1 MSVQII
7 EPKRIQIPAAFK
19 DLETRT
25 RYHSYRGGRGGAKSW
40 AIARKLATLGAT
52 QRLRILCTRELQSS
66 IKDSVHRL
74 LSDQIDKI
82 GFSNHYKI
90 YRDTIVSNVG
100 TEFIFKGLKHNV
112 QEIKSLEGIDICWVE
127 GTLID
132 GKKIETIKIGDFI
145 QSYNHKSKKIE
156 LQKVTKVFKS
166 KKPETLYQLIVD
178 NKNINLIGT
187 GNHPIY
193 IKNRGY
199 IPITEIKKGDIVYE
213 KINFA
218 RESRLF
224 GWLWRSNRIAEKQK
238 SILQEI
244 WRFVLRGLQKK
255 TNVRKNEKQQSN
267 EQSCNQTKNDQIFE
281 CKRNQTY
288 CTWRKW
294 SWCYK
299 IPAIIIR
306 QIRTWLVDGIADPDW
321 KKILKLQSPNKLQ
334 DRFGKYI
341 LQIGN
346 RVAKRKEA
354 RRTNWKRKRFKK
366 GYVLKEHRVES
377 IEIYEQGS
385 FRQSRLSNS
394 GDYVYNLEVEINNN
408 YFANGILVHNCWVE
422 EAQST
427 SEDSWSI
434 LIPTIRTGANWE
446 ESEIWLTWNTG
457 KIDDPT
463 YKRFVTNPP
472 DDCITKKVGWQ
483 DNPFFPKVLE
493 KERLY
498 LQRVDIDA
506 YNHIWEGEP
515 LSISEAAI
523 FKGKYVI
530 EEFEA
535 PKNTIFYYG
544 ADFGFAQDPSTLIRS
559 YIQDN
564 HLFIDYEAYGVGV
577 ETDELPQLYDS
588 VPGSRE
594 WKIKGDRARP
604 DTISYLKRH
613 GFDIVAYTTK
623 KIQKT
628 PKLHEKT
635 MAGDQV
641 FIKEGLS
648 YLKRFEKIH
657 IHQRCRHA
665 IDEFKLYSYKTDPQ
679 TNEILPII
687 VDKHNHI
694 IDALRY
700 SHDRRIHGGISW
712 DDFIGT

>member
-82 GFSNHYKI
+82 GFGNDYKI
-90 YRDTIVSNVG
+90 YRDTIVSNIG

-112 QEIKSLEGIDICWVE
+112 QEIKSLEGIDI
-127 GTLID
+127 
-132 GKKIETIKIGDFI
+132 
-145 QSYNHKSKKIE
+145 
-156 LQKVTKVFKS
+156 
-166 KKPETLYQLIVD
+166 
-178 NKNINLIGT
+178 
-187 GNHPIY
+187 
-193 IKNRGY
+193 
-199 IPITEIKKGDIVYE
+199 
-213 KINFA
+213 
-218 RESRLF
+218 
-224 GWLWRSNRIAEKQK
+224 
-238 SILQEI
+238 
-244 WRFVLRGLQKK
+244 
-255 TNVRKNEKQQSN
+255 
-267 EQSCNQTKNDQIFE
+267 
-281 CKRNQTY
+281 
-288 CTWRKW
+288 
-294 SWCYK
+294 
-299 IPAIIIR
+299 
-306 QIRTWLVDGIADPDW
+306 
-321 KKILKLQSPNKLQ
+321 
-334 DRFGKYI
+334 
-341 LQIGN
+341 
-346 RVAKRKEA
+346 
-354 RRTNWKRKRFKK
+354 
-366 GYVLKEHRVES
+366 
-377 IEIYEQGS
+377 
-385 FRQSRLSNS
+385 
-394 GDYVYNLEVEINNN
+394 
-408 YFANGILVHNCWVE
+408 CWVE

-523 FKGKYVI
+523 FKGKYVV

-700 SHDRRIHGGISW
+700 SHDRRIHGGVDW
-712 DDFIGT
+712 TNFIGD